1 MYYKTDDLCH
11 YLLEC
16 VMPIFIVESY
26 RDGKPIEVVGAFS
39 TRELANAFIIEHMRF
54 DTPIYYR
61 ISSTFLNTESLNNDE

>member
-1 MYYKTDDLCH
+1 
-11 YLLEC
+11 
-16 VMPIFIVESY
+16 MPIFIVESY